1 MMDLGVTRQ
10 LNFQDLIEP
19 PTELMPSSCFSIF
32 LKFWEAEYGK
42 NGQNASLIKVIFHA
56 YGWPYLRVGLL
67 KVNFFIFL
75 SRLFFYL
82 FYLKDKTNVTT

>member
-1 MMDLGVTRQ
+1 MTRQ

-67 KVNFFIFL
+67 KVNFFIFFVKIVL
-75 SRLFFYL
+75 LFIL
-82 FYLKDKTNVTT
+82 FKR